1 MPTKTMGRKYLA
13 FVLLSLVAATYS
25 YEATRL
31 EDVIAEYDFRVFKD
45 LFVNTTRHLM
55 TAIDNIE
62 NSTAKSDLLIDLK
75 EAVKDMTQSL
85 ATLSQETTSVKE
97 LVNSGANNTKN
108 ALQDFKEQM
117 MTRLSTL
124 QDFVGEKTKE
134 MEGTV
139 SKLSDL
145 SSNILA
151 ADCQDL
157 YDLGSNASGV
167 YFLQKFGRQVLCDME
182 TDQGGWLVIQRR
194 ARVPEQ
200 VDFNQGWQEYK
211 TGFGDLESEFWAGND
226 FLHILTNQKSYR
238 MKVDME
244 DYEKGNYWAQYS
256 SFRVG
261 SEGTGYEL
269 DIGDYTGNATDAFT
283 YHHGRPFTAND
294 RDNDLY
300 DDGNCATYFSGGW
313 WYDRC
318 YDAHLNGVFPVVPDR
333 QNASFITWW
342 AHEEGV
348 KVPLV
353 LTSVTLKLKPNTH

>member
-1 MPTKTMGRKYLA
+1 MTKNLTDKSYLA
-13 FVLLSLVAATYS
+13 IVLISLVAITRS
-25 YEATRL
+25 YEPTRL

-45 LFVNTTRHLM
+45 LFVNTTKHLLR
-55 TAIDNIE
+55 AIDSLE

-85 ATLSQETTSVKE
+85 VTLSQETTSVKE
-97 LVNSGANNTKN
+97 LVNSGADDTKQ
-108 ALQDFKEQM
+108 ALQEFKMQM

-124 QDFVGEKTKE
+124 QDFVEEKTKE

-139 SKLSDL
+139 SRLSDM
-145 SSNILA
+145 SVNILA
-151 ADCQDL
+151 GDCQDL

-182 TDQGGWLVIQRR
+182 TDEGGWLVIQRR
-194 ARVPEQ
+194 ARVAEQ
-200 VDFNQGWQEYK
+200 VDFNRDWQEYK

-238 MKVDME
+238 LKIEME
-244 DYEKGNYWAQYS
+244 DYEKGYYWALYS

-261 SEGTGYEL
+261 RETTGYEM
-269 DIGDYTGNATDAFT
+269 DIGDYTGNATDAFS
-283 YHHGRPFTAND
+283 YHHGRPFTTTD

-342 AHEEGV
+342 AHEDAQ

-353 LTSVTLKLKPNTH
+353 LTSVTLKLKPNTP